1 MKQIKQQILNLL
13 SQTPICTEE
22 LFDLEYNS
30 EHIHRAIEKLKIEGK
45 VEIIVGELAYIKLK

>member
-1 MKQIKQQILNLL
+1 MKNIKQQILNLL

-22 LFDLEYNS
+22 LFDLGFNS
-30 EHIHRAIEKLKIEGK
+30 NQIHKAIEKLKIEGK